1 MQGEARELFASGAHF
16 QNTVVVVVARE
27 DLLPAFELSIGTSNS
42 VPFLD
47 LPYAHDKKQ
56 VQRLRN
62 YRRNEA
68 ALDKFVAWHCAE
80 RGRDPTDMLTSRM
93 LQRNRALYQVSIAR
107 VGNLRTLDIHG
118 DVDSTSCRQWVQ
130 LLTCLRGY
138 RGCRRLGH
146 LLCARGAACE
156 SGSAGARSGY
166 SNDAGKAQTKEEAAV
181 AFEVC
186 TKVKNGLNSG
196 NTAAVD

>member
-1 MQGEARELFASGAHF
+1 MQGEARELFTTGALF

-27 DLLPAFELSIGTSNS
+27 DLLPAFELSIGTTNS

-68 ALDKFVAWHCAE
+68 ALDKFIAWHCAE

-93 LQRNRALYQVSIAR
+93 LQRNRALYQVGLHWRCWSWASA
-107 VGNLRTLDIHG
+107 LRTIDTH
-118 DVDSTSCRQWVQ
+118 
-130 LLTCLRGY
+130 
-138 RGCRRLGH
+138 RRRVNNHHEL
-146 LLCARGAACE
+146 
-156 SGSAGARSGY
+156 
-166 SNDAGKAQTKEEAAV
+166 
-181 AFEVC
+181 
-186 TKVKNGLNSG
+186 
-196 NTAAVD
+196 